1 METQSSEETQ
11 TKALGK
17 RLHKTWP
24 RHHCGPQSSPPVV
37 YIHAG
42 DNTWAIIIIS
52 ILVQKDAVNKAG
64 QRERGRPDD
73 SGLVGGERA
82 MAGVLEG
89 WQSTQ
94 HKPPTP
100 TYIHTEDYHMYISQL
115 NDSTLDRDIKTCFSL
130 EL

>member
-1 METQSSEETQ
+1 M
-11 TKALGK
+11 G
-17 RLHKTWP
+17 
-24 RHHCGPQSSPPVV
+24 HHN
-37 YIHAG
+37 Y
-42 DNTWAIIIIS
+42 S